1 MVKVS
6 VIVPIYNGEK
16 YIDRCMECLV
26 QQSLQ
31 ELEIVAVDDCSI
43 DKSREVLEKWQNQ
56 YLEKIVIV
64 DADRK
69 LGAGGARNLGLE
81 YAKGQYVGYM
91 DCDDVIEPA
100 MYEKLYLKAMED
112 DYDVVDCAYFD
123 EANNCCIMPYDERC
137 AGHLDVSK
145 RKEIICGVGY
155 GCTKIFRR
163 EFLEACEL
171 KVRENVIYEDLD
183 YLVKVILCAGKVGVV
198 NEVLYHYKN
207 NVESSSNIEREQK
220 KFDDMLA
227 VIKELLSIEKN
238 GTEEAVDFVIL
249 NCCVAAIGQCLF
261 NQENA
266 EFDLVNNLKSLKATM
281 SKTNITGWKEN
292 VFVAERM
299 PEENIEL
306 IEWFEELKL

>member
-1 MVKVS
+1 MIKVS

-16 YIDRCMECLV
+16 YIDRCMACLV

-31 ELEIVAVDDCSI
+31 ELEIVAVDDCST

-56 YLEKIVIV
+56 YPEKIIIV

-81 YAKGQYVGYM
+81 YARGLYVGYM
-91 DCDDVIEPA
+91 DCDDIIESS

-123 EANNCCIMPYDERC
+123 EANDCCIMPYDNQC
-137 AGHLDVSK
+137 AGVLDENK

-155 GCTKIFRR
+155 GCTKIFRK
-163 EFLEACEL
+163 EFLITNKL
-171 KVRENVIYEDLD
+171 RVRENVIYEDLD

-207 NVESSSNIEREQK
+207 NGESSSNIEREQK

-227 VIKELLSIEKN
+227 VIEELQKVESN
-238 GTEEAVDFVIL
+238 GAEEAVDFVIL
-249 NCCVAAIGQCLF
+249 NCLVAAIGQCLF

-266 EFDLVNNLKSLKATM
+266 EFDLVNNLKKLKVAI
-281 SKTNITGWKEN
+281 SKTDFSRWKEN